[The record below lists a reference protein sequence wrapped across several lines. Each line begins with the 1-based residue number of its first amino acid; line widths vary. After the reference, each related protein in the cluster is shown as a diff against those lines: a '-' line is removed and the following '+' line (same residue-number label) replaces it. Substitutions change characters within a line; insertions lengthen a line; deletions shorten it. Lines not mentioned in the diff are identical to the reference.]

1 MTNIEGGVSG
11 GGPVAWSVLAYRMDV
26 ESEIEFNVQTF
37 SYANLG
43 ESRHTGLELEARG
56 AWTTWVQPLV
66 NYALVRVQDRTGG
79 ASSLQVKNMP
89 KHQVSAGVAFA
100 VPGSLS
106 GTVRV
111 RHTGGGFLDAANTVP
126 LEGPTTVARRRR
138 PPGGVPRGGE
148 HGSAR
153 GADHRRPA
161 APAAGRPAVDLPRCH
176 QPRGPGLSG
185 VRVYPERLQGPDG
198 AIRVCRGWPGRP
210 AGHDPDIL
218 RHKTSPGAAR
228 PRA

>member
-126 LEGPTTVARRRR
+126 LEGPTTVDLRLRQQVGRQSIFLDVTNLADRAYQEYGYTLSDFRGRT
-138 PPGGVPRGGE
+138 VPYVYAG
-148 HGSAR
+148 
-153 GADHRRPA
+153 
-161 APAAGRPAVDLPRCH
+161 AGRV
-176 QPRGPGLSG
+176 
-185 VRVYPERLQGPDG
+185 VRLGTT
-198 AIRVCRGWPGRP
+198 
-210 AGHDPDIL
+210 L
-218 RHKTSPGAAR
+218 TF
-228 PRA
+228 